1 MAVAEVKTIIANPAG
16 KRRHKRMGLPRNA
29 SLKQKLHFG
38 SARVRAAAKAALK
51 RKRKRK
57 HNPGAR
63 AHHRRH
69 NPRRVVHRRKNTA
82 RPHTVHHRR
91 KRAAVRKRRHNPGEI
106 IALTTLNP
114 AKGRRKMARHHRRKR
129 ASSHAGR
136 RRHHNPAR
144 HHAHH
149 YRSRHHRKH
158 NPGQLG
164 GMVRSA
170 VAAGV
175 GFIGSK
181 IAAQAVL
188 GANNTGFMGYF
199 GNAVATGLLSWGTHA
214 FTKNRMD
221 AFMVGVGGVLNI
233 LGRIIADNSLLGQYS
248 SQLGMGDYLVANW
261 WTPQRL
267 DGDPFSLTNQA
278 YDMSWM
284 PQQQIP
290 IASAAPPGM
299 GYLPAP
305 IPSVY
310 GNDLY

>member
-1 MAVAEVKTIIANPAG
+1 MAVAEVTTVIANPARRPAG
-16 KRRHKRMGLPRNA
+16 KRRKRKMGLPRNA

-38 SARVRAAAKAALK
+38 TPRQRAAAKASMK
-51 RKRKRK
+51 RKRSKSKRK

-63 AHHRRH
+63 RHRRATVAA
-69 NPRRVVHRRKNTA
+69 PRRRHRRV
-82 RPHTVHHRR
+82 RVVRR
-91 KRAAVRKRRHNPGEI
+91 KRRSNPGEI
-106 IALTTLNP
+106 IALTALNP
-114 AKGRRKMARHHRRKR
+114 AKGRRKMARHRRKR

-136 RRHHNPAR
+136 RHRNPAR
-144 HHAHH
+144 VRHA
-149 YRSRHHRKH
+149 RVRHHRRRH
-158 NPGQLG
+158 NPGQMA

-175 GFIGSK
+175 GFLGSK
-181 IAAQAVL
+181 IATQAVL
-188 GANNTGFMGYF
+188 GAGNTGFMGYF
-199 GNAVATGLLSWGTHA
+199 GNAVATGILSWATHA
-214 FTKNRMD
+214 FTKNRSD

-233 LGRIIADNSLLGQYS
+233 LGRVIADNSLLGQYS

-261 WTPQRL
+261 WMPQRL
-267 DGDPFSLTNQA
+267 DGDPFSLTNQN

-284 PQQQIP
+284 PQPQIP

>member
-1 MAVAEVKTIIANPAG
+1 MAEAEVVTVIANPATSSRPAG
-16 KRRHKRMGLPRNA
+16 RRKKNVGLPRNA

-38 SARVRAAAKAALK
+38 TPRQRAAAKASLG

-57 HNPGAR
+57 HNPGAKP
-63 AHHRRH
+63 HRRQH
-69 NPRRVVHRRKNTA
+69 NRNAAPRRHRRTHVAKRVNRR
-82 RPHTVHHRR
+82 RP
-91 KRAAVRKRRHNPGEI
+91 NPGEI
-106 IALTTLNP
+106 IALTSMNP
-114 AKGRRKMARHHRRKR
+114 ATGRRKMARHHRRKHAAKHNAGR
-129 ASSHAGR
+129 HHNRARRHNPASSH
-136 RRHHNPAR
+136 RRHHR
-144 HHAHH
+144 
-149 YRSRHHRKH
+149 RH
-158 NPGQLG
+158 NPGQVG
-164 GMVRSA
+164 SMVRSA

-175 GFIGSK
+175 GFLGSK
-181 IAAQAVL
+181 IATQAIL

-199 GNAVATGLLSWGTHA
+199 GNAVATGILSWGAHA

-233 LGRIIADNSLLGQYS
+233 LGRVIADNSLLGQYS

-261 WTPQRL
+261 WVPQRL

-284 PQQQIP
+284 PQPQIA